1 MRHLAS
7 LLPVK
12 RSPSNTSSPDHLLQ
26 GRDFISQHLTSA
38 YATPRAMSNFYLYQE
53 TEPDNSCYTE
63 SANSDQPVQFA
74 SFQERLWDETH
85 FDSSAD
91 AASNQTVAVPPNYGD
106 SSNYNDDPWSNAV
119 APSPAT
125 TSDVPPYSA
134 PPYPPNPNEFHYMQY
149 PFPYSE
155 SSSPPAQDHANV
167 LVSETPHPIYSSHA
181 SPPTAH
187 NSPLPP
193 TSSHGGIIASPLS
206 NSTPLPHDASGSQLE
221 KVTYTHREQ
230 AHFFREAVSIGRS
243 PAGHPF
249 VPQIMYK
256 PHTSSDRRRYVEE
269 VNLDPPIYF
278 WVQDPSECGLAL
290 SDALHSRVRRLID
303 RDEPMFKD
311 RGPSVSVRIEWPG
324 YRPWSRQIPARD
336 FRTPPCPITRSKLAK
351 NVAKCVQRFIQ
362 ERQGVPMEDD
372 SSPDW
377 RVGTQ
382 QNTIRVE
389 DLVLV
394 SLHHVSM
401 GSWQPHLRLRRSLPH
416 PQ

>member
-1 MRHLAS
+1 
-7 LLPVK
+7 
-12 RSPSNTSSPDHLLQ
+12 
-26 GRDFISQHLTSA
+26 
-38 YATPRAMSNFYLYQE
+38 
-53 TEPDNSCYTE
+53 
-63 SANSDQPVQFA
+63 
-74 SFQERLWDETH
+74 
-85 FDSSAD
+85 
-91 AASNQTVAVPPNYGD
+91 
-106 SSNYNDDPWSNAV
+106 
-119 APSPAT
+119 
-125 TSDVPPYSA
+125 
-134 PPYPPNPNEFHYMQY
+134 MQY

-155 SSSPPAQDHANV
+155 SSSPSAGVGQDHTSV
-167 LVSETPHPIYSSHA
+167 LVSETPHPMYSSHA

-187 NSPLPP
+187 NSPLPS

-206 NSTPLPHDASGSQLE
+206 NSTPLPRDASSSQLE

-243 PAGHPF
+243 SAGHPF

-382 QNTIRVE
+382 PNTIRVE

-401 GSWQPHLRLRRSLPH
+401 GSWQPHLRLRRPLPH

>member
-1 MRHLAS
+1 MRHLTS
-7 LLPVK
+7 LLPIK
-12 RSPSNTSSPDHLLQ
+12 RSSSISSSPDHLLQ
-26 GRDFISQHLTSA
+26 GRDFISQHLPSA
-38 YATPRAMSNFYLYQE
+38 YATPRAMSDFYPYQGV
-53 TEPDNSCYTE
+53 EPDSSCYME
-63 SANSDQPVQFA
+63 SANSDQPVQFPP
-74 SFQERLWDETH
+74 FQEPLWDETS

-91 AASNQTVAVPPNYGD
+91 AASNQTVAVPQNYGD
-106 SSNYNDDPWSNAV
+106 SSNYNDGAWPNTV
-119 APSPAT
+119 APSSAT
-125 TSDVPPYSA
+125 TSDVQPYSA
-134 PPYPPNPNEFHYMQY
+134 PPYPPNEYYMY
-149 PFPYSE
+149 PFPYSG
-155 SSSPPAQDHANV
+155 SSSPSAGVGQDHANV
-167 LVSETPHPIYSSHA
+167 IASETAHPIYPRHA
-181 SPPTAH
+181 SPSTAH
-187 NSPLPP
+187 NSPLPS
-193 TSSHGGIIASPLS
+193 TSHGGIIASPLS
-206 NSTPLPHDASGSQLE
+206 NSTPLPHDASSSQLE

-230 AHFFREAVSIGRS
+230 AHFFREAVLIGQS

-382 QNTIRVE
+382 QNMIRVE

-401 GSWQPHLRLRRSLPH
+401 GSWQPHLRLRRPLQH
-416 PQ
+416 RQ